1 MNPKERMMT
10 PLAEHTFDFEKEVLE
25 RSASTPV
32 LVDFW
37 AEWCGP
43 CRVLGPVLE
52 QLASEQKGK
61 WELVK
66 IDTEAHQKLAASF
79 QIMSIPAVKL
89 FHHGEIIAEFQGA
102 LPRHQI
108 ENWLKEHLPNPMKE
122 QFQHIKTQLVE
133 GHREQAM
140 QELETFLTQH
150 PEHEEAKVIMAKE
163 VLFTHPQKA
172 VSLVENISLTSPFF
186 ETKEDIS
193 FLTELL
199 CFQGDES
206 NAAQKLEA
214 AREAVKKKEWEEALT
229 SLIDSIMINKAY
241 ENELGRRATIS
252 IFHYLGEQHSISKA
266 YRPKFSMALY

>member
-1 MNPKERMMT
+1 MDPKQNMMT
-10 PLAEHTFDFEKEVLE
+10 PLAENTFDFEKEVLE
-25 RSASTPV
+25 RSTSMPV

-52 QLASEQKGK
+52 ALAKEQAGK

-66 IDTEAHQKLAASF
+66 IDTEAHQNLAATF

-89 FHHGEIIAEFQGA
+89 FHHGKVIAEFQGA

-108 ENWLKEHLPNPMKE
+108 ENWLSEHLPNPMKE

-133 GHREQAM
+133 GPREQAL
-140 QELETFLTQH
+140 QELETFLSLN

-172 VSLVENISLTSPFF
+172 VSLVEKISLTSPFF

-199 CFQGDES
+199 CFQGNES
-206 NAAQKLEA
+206 NASQKLEA
-214 AREAVKKKEWEEALT
+214 AREAVKKKEWEEAL
-229 SLIDSIMINKAY
+229 SNLIDSIIINKAY